1 MSIPADRAGSLE
13 AKGAARVVRQWF
25 KVMNDMLDEMLV
37 RYPAADA
44 AQRGL
49 IEAQL
54 RKLQIMSDTI
64 VDGWLQMEEKLAR
77 LREMAASRETAASG
91 DAKEYKQ
98 SLAAAA
104 AVHEETDLAAQGAAM
119 ETAAGQAS
127 GAAQPSLDS
136 AQAGTSTEA
145 REEAQ
150 RHLTAGQGYYD
161 LAMYKDAAASFNRA
175 VELCPEML
183 AARMFLAMSH
193 MHLREWENAERQF
206 LFIVRRAA
214 QPKLKA
220 LGLNALGCIQAV
232 TANLEQAIQ
241 YFRQACELDP
251 AFTGAARNLANCKA
265 NAGPLTLYFGGSG
278 FGCT

>member
-1 MSIPADRAGSLE
+1 MSIPAERAGRPK

-25 KVMNDMLDEMLV
+25 KVMNDMLDEMLT

-54 RKLQIMSDTI
+54 SKIQDMSDMI
-64 VDGWLQMEEKLAR
+64 VDGWLRVEEKLAR
-77 LREMAASRETAASG
+77 LREMMSPGEPDGS
-91 DAKEYKQ
+91 KH

-104 AVHEETDLAAQGAAM
+104 PILGEIGHAAPAASAEAGHVLGTAELFPPASAETGPS
-119 ETAAGQAS
+119 QA
-127 GAAQPSLDS
+127 
-136 AQAGTSTEA
+136 A
-145 REEAQ
+145 REEAE

-161 LAMYKDAAASFNRA
+161 LAMYKDAAASFSRA
-175 VELCPEML
+175 VELCPESL
-183 AARMFLAMSH
+183 AARMFLAMSY
-193 MHLREWENAERQF
+193 MHLREWENAERHF
-206 LFIVRRAA
+206 LFIVRTAS

-232 TANLEQAIQ
+232 TANLEQAVQ
-241 YFRQACELDP
+241 YFKQACEADP
-251 AFTGAARNLANCKA
+251 AFTGAARNLANCRS
-265 NAGPLTLYFGGSG
+265 NAGPLTLYFGNSE

>member
-91 DAKEYKQ
+91 DAK
-98 SLAAAA
+98 
-104 AVHEETDLAAQGAAM
+104 V
-119 ETAAGQAS
+119 
-127 GAAQPSLDS
+127 
-136 AQAGTSTEA
+136 
-145 REEAQ
+145 
-150 RHLTAGQGYYD
+150 
-161 LAMYKDAAASFNRA
+161 
-175 VELCPEML
+175 
-183 AARMFLAMSH
+183 
-193 MHLREWENAERQF
+193 
-206 LFIVRRAA
+206 I
-214 QPKLKA
+214 
-220 LGLNALGCIQAV
+220 
-232 TANLEQAIQ
+232 
-241 YFRQACELDP
+241 
-251 AFTGAARNLANCKA
+251 
-265 NAGPLTLYFGGSG
+265 
-278 FGCT
+278 

>member
-1 MSIPADRAGSLE
+1 MSIPAKRAGRPK

-25 KVMNDMLDEMLV
+25 KVMNDMLDEMLT

-54 RKLQIMSDTI
+54 SKIQDMSDMI
-64 VDGWLQMEEKLAR
+64 VDGWLRVEEKLAR
-77 LREMAASRETAASG
+77 LREMMSPGEPDGS
-91 DAKEYKQ
+91 KH

-104 AVHEETDLAAQGAAM
+104 PILGEIGHAAPAASAEAGHVLGTAELFPPASAETGPS
-119 ETAAGQAS
+119 QA
-127 GAAQPSLDS
+127 
-136 AQAGTSTEA
+136 A
-145 REEAQ
+145 REEAE

-161 LAMYKDAAASFNRA
+161 LAMYKDAAASFSRA
-175 VELCPEML
+175 VELCPESL
-183 AARMFLAMSH
+183 AARMFLAMSY
-193 MHLREWENAERQF
+193 MHLREWENAERHF
-206 LFIVRRAA
+206 LFIVRTAS

-232 TANLEQAIQ
+232 TANLEQAVQ
-241 YFRQACELDP
+241 YFKQACEADP
-251 AFTGAARNLANCKA
+251 AFTGAARNLANCRS
-265 NAGPLTLYFGGSG
+265 NVGRPLTLYFGNSE